1 MTGHVAAFVDFLALN
16 RNASAHTVAAYRRD
30 VLQYLDCVGAP
41 AGPSASSSWR
51 RRTST

>member
-30 VLQYLDCVGAP
+30 VLQYLDCVARLRGRP
-41 AGPSASSSWR
+41 SSSWR
-51 RRTST
+51 PRIST